1 LRVERGSRKAQVGRE
16 VEVVEQA
23 VERPRE
29 EDEERDEEKEEEV
42 GYAAFSFWD
51 EGGVAK
57 VSKGNGGGECV

>member
-1 LRVERGSRKAQVGRE
+1 MSGE

-23 VERPRE
+23 IERSRE
-29 EDEERDEEKEEEV
+29 EDEERYEEKEEEV

-57 VSKGNGGGECV
+57 VSKGNGGG

>member
-1 LRVERGSRKAQVGRE
+1 LWVEWGSRKTQVSGE

-57 VSKGNGGGECV
+57 VSKGNGSGECV